1 MNEGEILVNQGR
13 LDDAE
18 SILLAAHR
26 VLRAT
31 GSDATEFTSLQLGRV
46 AMAQGD
52 LARAEQLLTHAQ
64 QDAAAIGRHGSAL
77 EAAIHLSSCHLLRE
91 DPGTA
96 LDILRRA
103 QRAAKAEATLYDVQ
117 VAEVE
122 TRILACL
129 ELYDQARAVN
139 DAGVAEARRQHLV
152 YELALLLLAAA
163 DVAER
168 SGDEGG
174 ASGPLAE
181 ATALLEQL
189 GCRVPPRPLDQRAQ
203 RGSPAPK

>member
-1 MNEGEILVNQGR
+1 MNQGEILVNQGR
-13 LDDAE
+13 LDGAE

-31 GSDATEFTSLQLGRV
+31 GSDAAQFTALQLGRV
-46 AMAQGD
+46 AIARGD
-52 LARAEQLLTHAQ
+52 LDRAEQLLTHSQ

-77 EAAIHLSSCHLLRE
+77 EAAIHLSSCHLLRD
-91 DPGTA
+91 DPGAA
-96 LDILRRA
+96 LETLRRA

-117 VAEVE
+117 VAEIE
-122 TRILACL
+122 
-129 ELYDQARAVN
+129 EARSVN
-139 DAGVAEARRQHLV
+139 EAGVAEARRQNLV

-181 ATALLEQL
+181 ATALLEHL
-189 GCRVPPRPLDQRAQ
+189 GCRVPSGVPARPDGQRAQ